1 MHGAIY
7 AKIFSSKEL
16 NSSFNFFKVFSRIFN
31 SVLRQPECMAAITAF
46 FLFLYQIS
54 EAMKKWLLILLIIS
68 GSFFIDNSASAQC
81 SICTKTA
88 QQLGDK
94 PAKALN
100 TGIIYLALA
109 PFLLVGFVGYKWW
122 QKNKDTY

>member
-1 MHGAIY
+1 
-7 AKIFSSKEL
+7 
-16 NSSFNFFKVFSRIFN
+16 V
-31 SVLRQPECMAAITAF
+31 
-46 FLFLYQIS
+46 
-54 EAMKKWLLILLIIS
+54 LLILFILTC
-68 GSFFIDNSASAQC
+68 SFFIVDTVSAQC

-109 PFLLVGFVGYKWW
+109 PFILVGFVGYKWW
-122 QKNKDTY
+122 QKNKDVG